1 MKQTTNDTASTTAA
15 GPLYHAFHVAETA
28 SGKRWIRIGTVFA
41 HEDGQGASLILDA
54 LPFNFDGRVVLRTP
68 KAE

>member
-1 MKQTTNDTASTTAA
+1 MKKTTNDNATTAT
-15 GPLYHAFHVAETA
+15 GPLYHAFHVADTTG
-28 SGKRWIRIGTVFA
+28 GKRWIRIGTVFA

-68 KAE
+68 KPE